1 METSGRKVA
10 ARAEVEVGATNQVE
24 RGSRS
29 DWTTTA

>member
-10 ARAEVEVGATNQVE
+10 ARAEVDVGATSQVE
-24 RGSRS
+24 RGSRW